1 MTLSVCLIAWGYSRV
16 LRYAVFTVDVVTL
29 LMWGRKLSVAMQL
42 KRRPPRLCKSL
53 NCGPGPRSYFK
64 RGAHRNDQVYTH
76 RIEHAC
82 TLYIFVI
89 ADASRVQ
96 SCCNQA
102 VCRGG
107 SLDAR
112 LARSTT
118 PKPQTHQATKRAE
131 QHYSTDLGPR
141 VRLLR

>member
-1 MTLSVCLIAWGYSRV
+1 MY
-16 LRYAVFTVDVVTL
+16 TVY
-29 LMWGRKLSVAMQL
+29 KL
-42 KRRPPRLCKSL
+42 
-53 NCGPGPRSYFK
+53 
-64 RGAHRNDQVYTH
+64 
-76 RIEHAC
+76 
-82 TLYIFVI
+82 FVI

-118 PKPQTHQATKRAE
+118 PKRQSHKTTKPTKRAE
-131 QHYSTDLGPR
+131 QHYATDLGPR
-141 VRLLR
+141 LQLQRQPLRKVAIAYLH